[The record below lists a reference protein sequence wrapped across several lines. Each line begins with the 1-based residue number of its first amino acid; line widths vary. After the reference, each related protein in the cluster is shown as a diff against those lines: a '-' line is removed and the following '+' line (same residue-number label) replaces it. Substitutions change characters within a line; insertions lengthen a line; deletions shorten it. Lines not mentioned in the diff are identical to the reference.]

1 MSYTFTS
8 HDFGAHT
15 FLVTLAA
22 TGPQT
27 IKAAGVLNSATISG
41 IAETDVTPAPVLTQL
56 LVKTPEE
63 ATVNVPTYVTIEA
76 LDQSGHVMT
85 DFTGQIALSSSI
97 TATGS
102 PNHHTAAA
110 SLPID
115 YTFTTADHGEHTFQ
129 VTFTA
134 TGTSVTVTA
143 SSTSPAVTGTGQV
156 NVYTAATVTH
166 FGVFTSLVATPGS
179 PVRVFVEALNASD
192 QVVTGYTG
200 TITLTSSDSP
210 PRAPPARTR
219 PPPPCR
225 SRTSFCPATM
235 ARTSSGSHLPPPATK
250 RSPPPIRRRPRAP
263 AWPMSGYRAAH
274 GTGIL
279 SQGGAAWR
287 HPPLTW
293 GARFPRL
300 FPRSAAHHILTST
313 CVGTYSGPL
322 GLGSPHKSAAA
333 MNRSL
338 LCVAAAMCLINP
350 VHGSEPAK
358 GPLGFETHVR
368 PILKA
373 NCFECHGEGKKLKG
387 GLDLRLKHLWS
398 REASQA
404 RPFVGQTGRQP
415 PSALPQPG
423 DAAGQEEADRS
434 RKWP

>member
-1 MSYTFTS
+1 M
-8 HDFGAHT
+8 
-15 FLVTLAA
+15 
-22 TGPQT
+22 
-27 IKAAGVLNSATISG
+27 
-41 IAETDVTPAPVLTQL
+41 LTQL

-200 TITLTSSDSP
+200 TITLTSSDSAAKGAASP
-210 PRAPPARTR
+210 NT
-219 PPPPCR
+219 
-225 SRTSFCPATM
+225 TAT
-235 ARTSSGSHLPPPATK
+235 ALPLTYQFLPGDDGTHVFWITFAT
-250 RSPPPIRRRPRAP
+250 PGNQTITATDPTATP
-263 AWPMSGYRAAH
+263 
-274 GTGIL
+274 GTGVANVWV
-279 SQGGAAWR
+279 SGR
-287 HPPLTW
+287 TW
-293 GARFPRL
+293 NW
-300 FPRSAAHHILTST
+300 
-313 CVGTYSGPL
+313 YS
-322 GLGSPHKSAAA
+322 
-333 MNRSL
+333 
-338 LCVAAAMCLINP
+338 
-350 VHGSEPAK
+350 
-358 GPLGFETHVR
+358 
-368 PILKA
+368 
-373 NCFECHGEGKKLKG
+373 
-387 GLDLRLKHLWS
+387 
-398 REASQA
+398 
-404 RPFVGQTGRQP
+404 
-415 PSALPQPG
+415 
-423 DAAGQEEADRS
+423 
-434 RKWP
+434 